1 MTKHWKNFLTAT
13 ELSEVEDIER
23 RRYEAN
29 KTSAR
34 LSRYI
39 RAYTCRGCR
48 RRRAKEA
55 SMGPVPAY
63 HMEGSSP

>member
-1 MTKHWKNFLTAT
+1 MTKHWKNFLTAA

-48 RRRAKEA
+48 RRRTKEA
-55 SMGPVPAY
+55 SMVPAY